1 MEEFSSVFEG
11 VTDPRRSNATRHSL
25 HEMLMIALLS
35 TLCGGEGCAD
45 MERFGRAKEGFLRRF
60 MELKHGIPSH
70 DAFSDLFNALDP
82 DSLQKVLLRLLE
94 DWAAV
99 LDGDVI
105 AIDGKSLRRSFADAA
120 ARSPVHLVQAFAA
133 GTRLVLGQVKV
144 DDKSNEIAAMPKLLE
159 MLALKGGIVTA
170 DAMHTQ
176 RATAEAVTARGGDHV
191 LALKGNQGS
200 LYEDVRLYLDDPA
213 QADKLQSC
221 QHVDGDHGRIE
232 TRRASVCHEI
242 AWLRER
248 HDWPGLAA
256 IGKIQA
262 RRETARSTK
271 TETRYYI
278 MSAPRAP
285 ERFQHAARAHW
296 TIENCLHWVLD
307 VTMNEDRQRNRKDHG
322 PENLAL
328 IRRLAL
334 NIARREPT
342 KDAMRGKLKRAA
354 WNDDFLLNLIRA
366 AA

>member
-133 GTRLVLGQVKV
+133 GTRLMLGQVKV

-159 MLALKGGIVTA
+159 MLALKGRIVTA
-170 DAMHTQ
+170 DAMHTR

-200 LYEDVRLYLDDPA
+200 LYEDVRLYPADPA

-256 IGKIQA
+256 IGKIEA
-262 RRETARSTK
+262 RRETAKSTK

-278 MSAPRAP
+278 MSAPLAP

-296 TIENCLHWVLD
+296 PSKTAC
-307 VTMNEDRQRNRKDHG
+307 TG
-322 PENLAL
+322 CS
-328 IRRLAL
+328 
-334 NIARREPT
+334 T
-342 KDAMRGKLKRAA
+342 
-354 WNDDFLLNLIRA
+354 
-366 AA
+366 